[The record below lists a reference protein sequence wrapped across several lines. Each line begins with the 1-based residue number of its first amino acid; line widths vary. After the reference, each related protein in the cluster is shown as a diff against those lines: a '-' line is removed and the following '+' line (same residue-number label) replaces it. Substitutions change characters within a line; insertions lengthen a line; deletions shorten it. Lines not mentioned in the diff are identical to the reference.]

1 MPGVSVTRS
10 FIAEAS
16 AVLSQPKYD
25 VRSLQNTTELADVS
39 QAAAVRAVDVLMV
52 DNREIE
58 QRISATFTFEGL

>member
-1 MPGVSVTRS
+1 M
-10 FIAEAS
+10 
-16 AVLSQPKYD
+16 LSQPKYD